1 MRMERGG
8 VSWDRSKCGEQAS
21 KWVARER
28 NVVQNEKVGWSPS
41 EQKAQVTLLGNKKTN
56 LGP

>member
-8 VSWDRSKCGEQAS
+8 VSWDCSKCGEQAG

-28 NVVQNEKVGWSPS
+28 CCSK
-41 EQKAQVTLLGNKKTN
+41 
-56 LGP
+56 